1 MPKSGFNL
9 NPMNQHSGWNWVS
22 VISNISQGDEQHREE
37 GEILQLNIWSESQ
50 TASGSQM
57 VL

>member
-1 MPKSGFNL
+1 
-9 NPMNQHSGWNWVS
+9 MNQHSGWNWVS
-22 VISNISQGDEQHREE
+22 VISNISQGDEKHREE

>member
-1 MPKSGFNL
+1 MPISGFNL
-9 NPMNQHSGWNWVS
+9 NPMNQHSGLNWVS
-22 VISNISQGDEQHREE
+22 VISNISQGDEKHREE